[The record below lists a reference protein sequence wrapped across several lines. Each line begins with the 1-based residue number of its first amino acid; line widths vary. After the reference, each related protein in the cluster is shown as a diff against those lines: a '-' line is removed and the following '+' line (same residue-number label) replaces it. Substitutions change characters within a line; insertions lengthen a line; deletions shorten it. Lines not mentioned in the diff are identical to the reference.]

1 MQDHVGTQVAALL
14 VLDVVLRFVV
24 DALRERRAVEDRL
37 QQHFAPI
44 ALHFRVAFQG
54 VGQVAG
60 LGRDVLV
67 ELHEAFEFGFQFA
80 ALRGLRG
87 VDLLDPF
94 AEIDDVVLE
103 GFQQDVD
110 RLLAGLLEMLGL
122 LA

>member
-1 MQDHVGTQVAALL
+1 MGICVGIPIGRNYRGGIHLL
-14 VLDVVLRFVV
+14 QNCRPLY
-24 DALRERRAVEDRL
+24 RRT
-37 QQHFAPI
+37 
-44 ALHFRVAFQG
+44 
-54 VGQVAG
+54 
-60 LGRDVLV
+60 
-67 ELHEAFEFGFQFA
+67 GFQFA